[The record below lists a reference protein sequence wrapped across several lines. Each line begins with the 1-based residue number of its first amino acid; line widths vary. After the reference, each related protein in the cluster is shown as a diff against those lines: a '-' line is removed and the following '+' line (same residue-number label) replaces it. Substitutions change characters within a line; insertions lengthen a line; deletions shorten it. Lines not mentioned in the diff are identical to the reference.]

1 MTITLQNTEKGQCYA
16 VKFDRY
22 RQQVVDKLKSSV
34 SIRWWDK
41 QTGAWLIP
49 ATNKCKAE
57 LDQLT
62 YYVRHFEPVQWG
74 TIAQSQTEEDVAFQI
89 PEMPELDGEHGLK
102 VQPYPYQ
109 LQGIARGLQL
119 KRFINGDDMGLGKQ
133 QPVSSYVATPN
144 SFRRIG
150 ELQIG
155 DEIFGRDGNVYA
167 VSGVFPQK
175 ERRVFKVTFS
185 DGVSCECGPEHLWC
199 VRDVNRRRKGKGWI
213 TKTTQEIMDS
223 GVTYNLKG
231 FGHNHTRRKWEI
243 PMCEPVKYK
252 ERLYI
257 IHPYIMGVLLGD
269 GHLCG
274 GNGKLSF
281 STPDMDVAIA
291 ERVRKLLPGD
301 MLLIRD
307 DYATC
312 PRYNITK
319 NPTVHENRFY
329 QEIKRLKADK
339 PSVEKFIP
347 YEYMHGSV
355 EQRIDLLR
363 GLMDTDGSGKKN
375 RITYST
381 LSYGMARDIALLVR
395 SLGGQAI
402 IRRYDRRNEGKGVEF
417 QVNVRIKVCPF
428 YLERKAAEWNIKKTN
443 YCSRYISSI
452 EYIREEDS
460 VCISVTAPDHLYLTN
475 NYIVTHNTLE
485 SIATINKADAFPC
498 LVICPNVVKINW
510 QREWHKFTDKKAMVL
525 TDSVRD
531 SWPFFWQTGMNQVFI
546 VNYES
551 LRKYFVR
558 RIMKAEKWTLKD
570 VEFHNTIKLFK
581 SVIIDESHKVK
592 STATQQTKFCKGIAS
607 GKEYIILLT
616 GTPVVNK
623 PKDLVAQ
630 LGIMDRMIDMGG
642 WKGFMLRYCSGP
654 NQASNL
660 KELNYK
666 LWQHCFFRREKSK
679 VLTQLPDKVRQI
691 VSCEITNRK
700 EYMNAER
707 DLIDYLKRYK
717 EADDEKIQKSLKG
730 EVMVRIGILKD
741 ITARGKLKEVIDFV
755 KDFREN
761 GKKIILFCNLHEIVD
776 RLMIAFP
783 SAVCVTGRQNM
794 QEKQASVDA
803 FQKNPKTDV
812 IICSIKAA
820 SAGITLTA
828 ASDVAFIEL
837 PWTYADCDQA
847 ESRAHR
853 IGQKDSVNCY
863 YLLGRRTIDQ
873 KLYRI
878 IEEKKHIS
886 NAVLGAE
893 DNIQTNIVD
902 MVANLFDTNEE
913 EE

>member
-119 KRFINGDDMGLGKQ
+119 KRFINGDDMGLGK
-133 QPVSSYVATPN
+133 
-144 SFRRIG
+144 
-150 ELQIG
+150 
-155 DEIFGRDGNVYA
+155 
-167 VSGVFPQK
+167 
-175 ERRVFKVTFS
+175 
-185 DGVSCECGPEHLWC
+185 
-199 VRDVNRRRKGKGWI
+199 
-213 TKTTQEIMDS
+213 
-223 GVTYNLKG
+223 
-231 FGHNHTRRKWEI
+231 
-243 PMCEPVKYK
+243 
-252 ERLYI
+252 
-257 IHPYIMGVLLGD
+257 
-269 GHLCG
+269 
-274 GNGKLSF
+274 
-281 STPDMDVAIA
+281 
-291 ERVRKLLPGD
+291 
-301 MLLIRD
+301 
-307 DYATC
+307 
-312 PRYNITK
+312 
-319 NPTVHENRFY
+319 
-329 QEIKRLKADK
+329 
-339 PSVEKFIP
+339 
-347 YEYMHGSV
+347 
-355 EQRIDLLR
+355 
-363 GLMDTDGSGKKN
+363 
-375 RITYST
+375 
-381 LSYGMARDIALLVR
+381 
-395 SLGGQAI
+395 
-402 IRRYDRRNEGKGVEF
+402 
-417 QVNVRIKVCPF
+417 
-428 YLERKAAEWNIKKTN
+428 
-443 YCSRYISSI
+443 
-452 EYIREEDS
+452 
-460 VCISVTAPDHLYLTN
+460 
-475 NYIVTHNTLE
+475 TLE

-558 RIMKAEKWTLKD
+558 RITKAEKWTLKD

-700 EYMNAER
+700 EYMDAER

-717 EADDEKIQKSLKG
+717 EADDEKIQKSLKE

-776 RLMIAFP
+776 RLMIVFP

-803 FQKNPKTDV
+803 FQKNSKTDV

-902 MVANLFDTNEE
+902 MMANLFDTNEE

>member
-74 TIAQSQTEEDVAFQI
+74 TVAQLQTEEDVAFQI
-89 PEMPELDGEHGLK
+89 PEMPELDGDHGLK

-119 KRFINGDDMGLGKQ
+119 KRFINGDDMGLGK
-133 QPVSSYVATPN
+133 S
-144 SFRRIG
+144 
-150 ELQIG
+150 
-155 DEIFGRDGNVYA
+155 
-167 VSGVFPQK
+167 
-175 ERRVFKVTFS
+175 
-185 DGVSCECGPEHLWC
+185 
-199 VRDVNRRRKGKGWI
+199 
-213 TKTTQEIMDS
+213 
-223 GVTYNLKG
+223 
-231 FGHNHTRRKWEI
+231 
-243 PMCEPVKYK
+243 
-252 ERLYI
+252 
-257 IHPYIMGVLLGD
+257 
-269 GHLCG
+269 
-274 GNGKLSF
+274 
-281 STPDMDVAIA
+281 
-291 ERVRKLLPGD
+291 
-301 MLLIRD
+301 
-307 DYATC
+307 
-312 PRYNITK
+312 
-319 NPTVHENRFY
+319 
-329 QEIKRLKADK
+329 
-339 PSVEKFIP
+339 
-347 YEYMHGSV
+347 
-355 EQRIDLLR
+355 
-363 GLMDTDGSGKKN
+363 
-375 RITYST
+375 
-381 LSYGMARDIALLVR
+381 
-395 SLGGQAI
+395 
-402 IRRYDRRNEGKGVEF
+402 
-417 QVNVRIKVCPF
+417 
-428 YLERKAAEWNIKKTN
+428 
-443 YCSRYISSI
+443 
-452 EYIREEDS
+452 
-460 VCISVTAPDHLYLTN
+460 
-475 NYIVTHNTLE
+475 LE

-660 KELNYK
+660 KELNYR
-666 LWQHCFFRREKSK
+666 LWKHCFFRREKSK

-700 EYMNAER
+700 EYMDAER

-902 MVANLFDTNEE
+902 MMANLFDTNEE

>member
-119 KRFINGDDMGLGKQ
+119 KRFINGDDMGLGK
-133 QPVSSYVATPN
+133 
-144 SFRRIG
+144 
-150 ELQIG
+150 
-155 DEIFGRDGNVYA
+155 
-167 VSGVFPQK
+167 
-175 ERRVFKVTFS
+175 
-185 DGVSCECGPEHLWC
+185 
-199 VRDVNRRRKGKGWI
+199 
-213 TKTTQEIMDS
+213 
-223 GVTYNLKG
+223 
-231 FGHNHTRRKWEI
+231 
-243 PMCEPVKYK
+243 
-252 ERLYI
+252 
-257 IHPYIMGVLLGD
+257 
-269 GHLCG
+269 
-274 GNGKLSF
+274 
-281 STPDMDVAIA
+281 
-291 ERVRKLLPGD
+291 
-301 MLLIRD
+301 
-307 DYATC
+307 
-312 PRYNITK
+312 
-319 NPTVHENRFY
+319 
-329 QEIKRLKADK
+329 
-339 PSVEKFIP
+339 
-347 YEYMHGSV
+347 
-355 EQRIDLLR
+355 
-363 GLMDTDGSGKKN
+363 
-375 RITYST
+375 
-381 LSYGMARDIALLVR
+381 
-395 SLGGQAI
+395 
-402 IRRYDRRNEGKGVEF
+402 
-417 QVNVRIKVCPF
+417 
-428 YLERKAAEWNIKKTN
+428 
-443 YCSRYISSI
+443 
-452 EYIREEDS
+452 
-460 VCISVTAPDHLYLTN
+460 
-475 NYIVTHNTLE
+475 TLE

-558 RIMKAEKWTLKD
+558 RITKAEKWTLKD

-700 EYMNAER
+700 EYMDAER

-717 EADDEKIQKSLKG
+717 EADDEKIQKSLKE
-730 EVMVRIGILKD
+730 EVMVRIGILQD
-741 ITARGKLKEVIDFV
+741 ITARGNLKEVIDFV

-803 FQKNPKTDV
+803 FQKNSKTDV

-902 MVANLFDTNEE
+902 MMANLFDTNEE

>member
-74 TIAQSQTEEDVAFQI
+74 TVAQLQTEEDVAFQI
-89 PEMPELDGEHGLK
+89 PEMPELDGDHGLK

-119 KRFINGDDMGLGKQ
+119 KRFINGDDMGLGK
-133 QPVSSYVATPN
+133 S
-144 SFRRIG
+144 
-150 ELQIG
+150 
-155 DEIFGRDGNVYA
+155 
-167 VSGVFPQK
+167 
-175 ERRVFKVTFS
+175 
-185 DGVSCECGPEHLWC
+185 
-199 VRDVNRRRKGKGWI
+199 
-213 TKTTQEIMDS
+213 
-223 GVTYNLKG
+223 
-231 FGHNHTRRKWEI
+231 
-243 PMCEPVKYK
+243 
-252 ERLYI
+252 
-257 IHPYIMGVLLGD
+257 
-269 GHLCG
+269 
-274 GNGKLSF
+274 
-281 STPDMDVAIA
+281 
-291 ERVRKLLPGD
+291 
-301 MLLIRD
+301 
-307 DYATC
+307 
-312 PRYNITK
+312 
-319 NPTVHENRFY
+319 
-329 QEIKRLKADK
+329 
-339 PSVEKFIP
+339 
-347 YEYMHGSV
+347 
-355 EQRIDLLR
+355 
-363 GLMDTDGSGKKN
+363 
-375 RITYST
+375 
-381 LSYGMARDIALLVR
+381 
-395 SLGGQAI
+395 
-402 IRRYDRRNEGKGVEF
+402 
-417 QVNVRIKVCPF
+417 
-428 YLERKAAEWNIKKTN
+428 
-443 YCSRYISSI
+443 
-452 EYIREEDS
+452 
-460 VCISVTAPDHLYLTN
+460 
-475 NYIVTHNTLE
+475 LE

-558 RIMKAEKWTLKD
+558 RITKAEKWTLKD

-660 KELNYK
+660 KELNYR
-666 LWQHCFFRREKSK
+666 LWKHCFFRREKSK

-700 EYMNAER
+700 EYMDAER
-707 DLIDYLKRYK
+707 DLIDYLKRYR

-902 MVANLFDTNEE
+902 MMANLFDTNEE

>member
-22 RQQVVDKLKSSV
+22 HQQVVDKLKSSV

-119 KRFINGDDMGLGKQ
+119 KRFINGDDMGLGK
-133 QPVSSYVATPN
+133 
-144 SFRRIG
+144 
-150 ELQIG
+150 
-155 DEIFGRDGNVYA
+155 
-167 VSGVFPQK
+167 
-175 ERRVFKVTFS
+175 
-185 DGVSCECGPEHLWC
+185 
-199 VRDVNRRRKGKGWI
+199 
-213 TKTTQEIMDS
+213 
-223 GVTYNLKG
+223 
-231 FGHNHTRRKWEI
+231 
-243 PMCEPVKYK
+243 
-252 ERLYI
+252 
-257 IHPYIMGVLLGD
+257 
-269 GHLCG
+269 
-274 GNGKLSF
+274 
-281 STPDMDVAIA
+281 
-291 ERVRKLLPGD
+291 
-301 MLLIRD
+301 
-307 DYATC
+307 
-312 PRYNITK
+312 
-319 NPTVHENRFY
+319 
-329 QEIKRLKADK
+329 
-339 PSVEKFIP
+339 
-347 YEYMHGSV
+347 
-355 EQRIDLLR
+355 
-363 GLMDTDGSGKKN
+363 
-375 RITYST
+375 
-381 LSYGMARDIALLVR
+381 
-395 SLGGQAI
+395 
-402 IRRYDRRNEGKGVEF
+402 
-417 QVNVRIKVCPF
+417 
-428 YLERKAAEWNIKKTN
+428 
-443 YCSRYISSI
+443 
-452 EYIREEDS
+452 
-460 VCISVTAPDHLYLTN
+460 
-475 NYIVTHNTLE
+475 TLE

-558 RIMKAEKWTLKD
+558 RITKAEKWTLKD

-700 EYMNAER
+700 EYMDAER

-902 MVANLFDTNEE
+902 MMANLFDTNEE

>member
-16 VKFDRY
+16 VTFDRY

-41 QTGAWLIP
+41 QTGAWMIP

-74 TIAQSQTEEDVAFQI
+74 TVSQSQAEEDIAFQI
-89 PEMPELDGEHGLK
+89 PDMPELEGDHGLK

-119 KRFINGDDMGLGKQ
+119 KRFINGDDMGLGK
-133 QPVSSYVATPN
+133 
-144 SFRRIG
+144 
-150 ELQIG
+150 
-155 DEIFGRDGNVYA
+155 
-167 VSGVFPQK
+167 
-175 ERRVFKVTFS
+175 
-185 DGVSCECGPEHLWC
+185 
-199 VRDVNRRRKGKGWI
+199 
-213 TKTTQEIMDS
+213 
-223 GVTYNLKG
+223 
-231 FGHNHTRRKWEI
+231 
-243 PMCEPVKYK
+243 
-252 ERLYI
+252 
-257 IHPYIMGVLLGD
+257 
-269 GHLCG
+269 
-274 GNGKLSF
+274 
-281 STPDMDVAIA
+281 
-291 ERVRKLLPGD
+291 
-301 MLLIRD
+301 
-307 DYATC
+307 
-312 PRYNITK
+312 
-319 NPTVHENRFY
+319 
-329 QEIKRLKADK
+329 
-339 PSVEKFIP
+339 
-347 YEYMHGSV
+347 
-355 EQRIDLLR
+355 
-363 GLMDTDGSGKKN
+363 
-375 RITYST
+375 
-381 LSYGMARDIALLVR
+381 
-395 SLGGQAI
+395 
-402 IRRYDRRNEGKGVEF
+402 
-417 QVNVRIKVCPF
+417 
-428 YLERKAAEWNIKKTN
+428 
-443 YCSRYISSI
+443 
-452 EYIREEDS
+452 
-460 VCISVTAPDHLYLTN
+460 
-475 NYIVTHNTLE
+475 TLE
-485 SIATINKADAFPC
+485 SIATINKAGAFPC

-558 RIMKAEKWTLKD
+558 RITKAEKWTLKD

-592 STATQQTKFCKGIAS
+592 STATQQTKFCKGIAT

-691 VSCEITNRK
+691 VTCEITKRK
-700 EYMNAER
+700 EYLDAER

-717 EADDEKIQKSLKG
+717 EVDDEKIQKSLKG

-776 RLMIAFP
+776 RLLVAFP
-783 SAVCVTGRQNM
+783 SAVCVTGRQDM

-902 MVANLFDTNEE
+902 MMANLFDTNEE

>member
-62 YYVRHFEPVQWG
+62 YYVRYFEPVQWG

-119 KRFINGDDMGLGKQ
+119 KRFINGDDMGLGK
-133 QPVSSYVATPN
+133 
-144 SFRRIG
+144 
-150 ELQIG
+150 
-155 DEIFGRDGNVYA
+155 
-167 VSGVFPQK
+167 
-175 ERRVFKVTFS
+175 
-185 DGVSCECGPEHLWC
+185 
-199 VRDVNRRRKGKGWI
+199 
-213 TKTTQEIMDS
+213 
-223 GVTYNLKG
+223 
-231 FGHNHTRRKWEI
+231 
-243 PMCEPVKYK
+243 
-252 ERLYI
+252 
-257 IHPYIMGVLLGD
+257 
-269 GHLCG
+269 
-274 GNGKLSF
+274 
-281 STPDMDVAIA
+281 
-291 ERVRKLLPGD
+291 
-301 MLLIRD
+301 
-307 DYATC
+307 
-312 PRYNITK
+312 
-319 NPTVHENRFY
+319 
-329 QEIKRLKADK
+329 
-339 PSVEKFIP
+339 
-347 YEYMHGSV
+347 
-355 EQRIDLLR
+355 
-363 GLMDTDGSGKKN
+363 
-375 RITYST
+375 
-381 LSYGMARDIALLVR
+381 
-395 SLGGQAI
+395 
-402 IRRYDRRNEGKGVEF
+402 
-417 QVNVRIKVCPF
+417 
-428 YLERKAAEWNIKKTN
+428 
-443 YCSRYISSI
+443 
-452 EYIREEDS
+452 
-460 VCISVTAPDHLYLTN
+460 
-475 NYIVTHNTLE
+475 TLE

-558 RIMKAEKWTLKD
+558 RITKAEKWTLKD

-700 EYMNAER
+700 EYMDAER

-803 FQKNPKTDV
+803 FQKNSKTDV

-873 KLYRI
+873 KLHRI

-902 MVANLFDTNEE
+902 MMANLFDTNEE

>member
-22 RQQVVDKLKSSV
+22 HQQVVDKLKSSV

-74 TIAQSQTEEDVAFQI
+74 TVAQSQTEEDVAFQI
-89 PEMPELDGEHGLK
+89 PEMPELDGDHGLK
-102 VQPYPYQ
+102 IQPYPYQ

-119 KRFINGDDMGLGKQ
+119 KRFINGDDMGLGK
-133 QPVSSYVATPN
+133 S
-144 SFRRIG
+144 
-150 ELQIG
+150 
-155 DEIFGRDGNVYA
+155 
-167 VSGVFPQK
+167 
-175 ERRVFKVTFS
+175 
-185 DGVSCECGPEHLWC
+185 
-199 VRDVNRRRKGKGWI
+199 
-213 TKTTQEIMDS
+213 
-223 GVTYNLKG
+223 
-231 FGHNHTRRKWEI
+231 
-243 PMCEPVKYK
+243 
-252 ERLYI
+252 
-257 IHPYIMGVLLGD
+257 
-269 GHLCG
+269 
-274 GNGKLSF
+274 
-281 STPDMDVAIA
+281 
-291 ERVRKLLPGD
+291 
-301 MLLIRD
+301 
-307 DYATC
+307 
-312 PRYNITK
+312 
-319 NPTVHENRFY
+319 
-329 QEIKRLKADK
+329 
-339 PSVEKFIP
+339 
-347 YEYMHGSV
+347 
-355 EQRIDLLR
+355 
-363 GLMDTDGSGKKN
+363 
-375 RITYST
+375 
-381 LSYGMARDIALLVR
+381 
-395 SLGGQAI
+395 
-402 IRRYDRRNEGKGVEF
+402 
-417 QVNVRIKVCPF
+417 
-428 YLERKAAEWNIKKTN
+428 
-443 YCSRYISSI
+443 
-452 EYIREEDS
+452 
-460 VCISVTAPDHLYLTN
+460 
-475 NYIVTHNTLE
+475 LE

-700 EYMNAER
+700 EYMDAER

>member
-1 MTITLQNTEKGQCYA
+1 MTIILQNTQQGPCYA
-16 VKFDRY
+16 VTFDRY
-22 RQQVVDKLKSSV
+22 RKQVVDRLKESV
-34 SIRWWDK
+34 TTRWWDR
-41 QTGAWLIP
+41 QSGTWLIP
-49 ATNKCKAE
+49 ANPKSKLE
-57 LDQLT
+57 LDQLAF
-62 YYVRHFEPVQWG
+62 YVRHFEPVQWG
-74 TIAQSQTEEDVAFQI
+74 NHIVKTDEEQVFSI
-89 PEMPELDGEHGLK
+89 PEMPELEGDHGLK

-119 KRFINGDDMGLGKQ
+119 KRFINGDDMGLGK
-133 QPVSSYVATPN
+133 
-144 SFRRIG
+144 
-150 ELQIG
+150 
-155 DEIFGRDGNVYA
+155 
-167 VSGVFPQK
+167 
-175 ERRVFKVTFS
+175 
-185 DGVSCECGPEHLWC
+185 
-199 VRDVNRRRKGKGWI
+199 
-213 TKTTQEIMDS
+213 
-223 GVTYNLKG
+223 
-231 FGHNHTRRKWEI
+231 
-243 PMCEPVKYK
+243 
-252 ERLYI
+252 
-257 IHPYIMGVLLGD
+257 
-269 GHLCG
+269 
-274 GNGKLSF
+274 
-281 STPDMDVAIA
+281 
-291 ERVRKLLPGD
+291 
-301 MLLIRD
+301 
-307 DYATC
+307 
-312 PRYNITK
+312 
-319 NPTVHENRFY
+319 
-329 QEIKRLKADK
+329 
-339 PSVEKFIP
+339 
-347 YEYMHGSV
+347 
-355 EQRIDLLR
+355 
-363 GLMDTDGSGKKN
+363 
-375 RITYST
+375 
-381 LSYGMARDIALLVR
+381 
-395 SLGGQAI
+395 
-402 IRRYDRRNEGKGVEF
+402 
-417 QVNVRIKVCPF
+417 
-428 YLERKAAEWNIKKTN
+428 
-443 YCSRYISSI
+443 
-452 EYIREEDS
+452 
-460 VCISVTAPDHLYLTN
+460 
-475 NYIVTHNTLE
+475 TLE

-546 VNYES
+546 TNYES

-558 RIMKAEKWTLKD
+558 RIAKADKWTLKD
-570 VEFHNTIKLFK
+570 VEFHNTIKLFR

-592 STATQQTKFCKGIAS
+592 STGTQQTKFCKGIAT

-642 WKGFMLRYCSGP
+642 WKHFINRYCSGP

-660 KELNYK
+660 KELNYM
-666 LWQHCFFRREKSK
+666 LWKHCFFRREKAK
-679 VLTQLPDKVRQI
+679 VLTQLPDKVRQ
-691 VSCEITNRK
+691 VVTCEISNRN
-700 EYMNAER
+700 EYLDAER
-707 DLIDYLKRYK
+707 DLIDYLRRYK

-776 RLMIAFP
+776 RLLDVFP

-794 QEKQASVDA
+794 QKKQAAVDS
-803 FQKNPKTDV
+803 FQKNPKTDI

-902 MVANLFDTNEE
+902 MMANLFDGNDKEDE
-913 EE
+913 P

>member
-74 TIAQSQTEEDVAFQI
+74 TVAQLQTEEDVAFQI
-89 PEMPELDGEHGLK
+89 PEMPELDGDHGLK

-119 KRFINGDDMGLGKQ
+119 KRFINGDDMGLGK
-133 QPVSSYVATPN
+133 S
-144 SFRRIG
+144 
-150 ELQIG
+150 
-155 DEIFGRDGNVYA
+155 
-167 VSGVFPQK
+167 
-175 ERRVFKVTFS
+175 
-185 DGVSCECGPEHLWC
+185 
-199 VRDVNRRRKGKGWI
+199 
-213 TKTTQEIMDS
+213 
-223 GVTYNLKG
+223 
-231 FGHNHTRRKWEI
+231 
-243 PMCEPVKYK
+243 
-252 ERLYI
+252 
-257 IHPYIMGVLLGD
+257 
-269 GHLCG
+269 
-274 GNGKLSF
+274 
-281 STPDMDVAIA
+281 
-291 ERVRKLLPGD
+291 
-301 MLLIRD
+301 
-307 DYATC
+307 
-312 PRYNITK
+312 
-319 NPTVHENRFY
+319 
-329 QEIKRLKADK
+329 
-339 PSVEKFIP
+339 
-347 YEYMHGSV
+347 
-355 EQRIDLLR
+355 
-363 GLMDTDGSGKKN
+363 
-375 RITYST
+375 
-381 LSYGMARDIALLVR
+381 
-395 SLGGQAI
+395 
-402 IRRYDRRNEGKGVEF
+402 
-417 QVNVRIKVCPF
+417 
-428 YLERKAAEWNIKKTN
+428 
-443 YCSRYISSI
+443 
-452 EYIREEDS
+452 
-460 VCISVTAPDHLYLTN
+460 
-475 NYIVTHNTLE
+475 LE

-558 RIMKAEKWTLKD
+558 RITKAEKWTLKD

-660 KELNYK
+660 KELNYR
-666 LWQHCFFRREKSK
+666 LWKHCFFRREKSK
-679 VLTQLPDKVRQI
+679 ELTQLPDKVRQI

-700 EYMNAER
+700 EYMDAER

-902 MVANLFDTNEE
+902 MMANLFDTNEE

>member
-74 TIAQSQTEEDVAFQI
+74 TVAQLQTEEDVAFQI
-89 PEMPELDGEHGLK
+89 PEMPELDGDHGLK

-119 KRFINGDDMGLGKQ
+119 KRFINGDDMGLGK
-133 QPVSSYVATPN
+133 S
-144 SFRRIG
+144 
-150 ELQIG
+150 
-155 DEIFGRDGNVYA
+155 
-167 VSGVFPQK
+167 
-175 ERRVFKVTFS
+175 
-185 DGVSCECGPEHLWC
+185 
-199 VRDVNRRRKGKGWI
+199 
-213 TKTTQEIMDS
+213 
-223 GVTYNLKG
+223 
-231 FGHNHTRRKWEI
+231 
-243 PMCEPVKYK
+243 
-252 ERLYI
+252 
-257 IHPYIMGVLLGD
+257 
-269 GHLCG
+269 
-274 GNGKLSF
+274 
-281 STPDMDVAIA
+281 
-291 ERVRKLLPGD
+291 
-301 MLLIRD
+301 
-307 DYATC
+307 
-312 PRYNITK
+312 
-319 NPTVHENRFY
+319 
-329 QEIKRLKADK
+329 
-339 PSVEKFIP
+339 
-347 YEYMHGSV
+347 
-355 EQRIDLLR
+355 
-363 GLMDTDGSGKKN
+363 
-375 RITYST
+375 
-381 LSYGMARDIALLVR
+381 
-395 SLGGQAI
+395 
-402 IRRYDRRNEGKGVEF
+402 
-417 QVNVRIKVCPF
+417 
-428 YLERKAAEWNIKKTN
+428 
-443 YCSRYISSI
+443 
-452 EYIREEDS
+452 
-460 VCISVTAPDHLYLTN
+460 
-475 NYIVTHNTLE
+475 LE

-558 RIMKAEKWTLKD
+558 RITKAEKWTLKD

-660 KELNYK
+660 KELNYR
-666 LWQHCFFRREKSK
+666 LWKHCFFRREKSK

-700 EYMNAER
+700 EYMDAER

-741 ITARGKLKEVIDFV
+741 ITARGKLKEVIDFM

-902 MVANLFDTNEE
+902 MMANLFDTNEE

>member
-74 TIAQSQTEEDVAFQI
+74 TVAQLQTEEDVAFQI
-89 PEMPELDGEHGLK
+89 PEMPELDGDHGLK

-119 KRFINGDDMGLGKQ
+119 KRFINGDDMGLGK
-133 QPVSSYVATPN
+133 S
-144 SFRRIG
+144 
-150 ELQIG
+150 
-155 DEIFGRDGNVYA
+155 
-167 VSGVFPQK
+167 
-175 ERRVFKVTFS
+175 
-185 DGVSCECGPEHLWC
+185 
-199 VRDVNRRRKGKGWI
+199 
-213 TKTTQEIMDS
+213 
-223 GVTYNLKG
+223 
-231 FGHNHTRRKWEI
+231 
-243 PMCEPVKYK
+243 
-252 ERLYI
+252 
-257 IHPYIMGVLLGD
+257 
-269 GHLCG
+269 
-274 GNGKLSF
+274 
-281 STPDMDVAIA
+281 
-291 ERVRKLLPGD
+291 
-301 MLLIRD
+301 
-307 DYATC
+307 
-312 PRYNITK
+312 
-319 NPTVHENRFY
+319 
-329 QEIKRLKADK
+329 
-339 PSVEKFIP
+339 
-347 YEYMHGSV
+347 
-355 EQRIDLLR
+355 
-363 GLMDTDGSGKKN
+363 
-375 RITYST
+375 
-381 LSYGMARDIALLVR
+381 
-395 SLGGQAI
+395 
-402 IRRYDRRNEGKGVEF
+402 
-417 QVNVRIKVCPF
+417 
-428 YLERKAAEWNIKKTN
+428 
-443 YCSRYISSI
+443 
-452 EYIREEDS
+452 
-460 VCISVTAPDHLYLTN
+460 
-475 NYIVTHNTLE
+475 LE

-558 RIMKAEKWTLKD
+558 RITKAEKWTLKD

-660 KELNYK
+660 KELNYR
-666 LWQHCFFRREKSK
+666 LWKHCFFRREKSK

-700 EYMNAER
+700 EYMDAER

-730 EVMVRIGILKD
+730 EVMVRISILKD

-902 MVANLFDTNEE
+902 MMANLFDTNEE

>member
-89 PEMPELDGEHGLK
+89 PDMPELDGEHGLK

-119 KRFINGDDMGLGKQ
+119 KRFINGDDMGLGK
-133 QPVSSYVATPN
+133 
-144 SFRRIG
+144 
-150 ELQIG
+150 
-155 DEIFGRDGNVYA
+155 
-167 VSGVFPQK
+167 
-175 ERRVFKVTFS
+175 
-185 DGVSCECGPEHLWC
+185 
-199 VRDVNRRRKGKGWI
+199 
-213 TKTTQEIMDS
+213 
-223 GVTYNLKG
+223 
-231 FGHNHTRRKWEI
+231 
-243 PMCEPVKYK
+243 
-252 ERLYI
+252 
-257 IHPYIMGVLLGD
+257 
-269 GHLCG
+269 
-274 GNGKLSF
+274 
-281 STPDMDVAIA
+281 
-291 ERVRKLLPGD
+291 
-301 MLLIRD
+301 
-307 DYATC
+307 
-312 PRYNITK
+312 
-319 NPTVHENRFY
+319 
-329 QEIKRLKADK
+329 
-339 PSVEKFIP
+339 
-347 YEYMHGSV
+347 
-355 EQRIDLLR
+355 
-363 GLMDTDGSGKKN
+363 
-375 RITYST
+375 
-381 LSYGMARDIALLVR
+381 
-395 SLGGQAI
+395 
-402 IRRYDRRNEGKGVEF
+402 
-417 QVNVRIKVCPF
+417 
-428 YLERKAAEWNIKKTN
+428 
-443 YCSRYISSI
+443 
-452 EYIREEDS
+452 
-460 VCISVTAPDHLYLTN
+460 
-475 NYIVTHNTLE
+475 TLE

-558 RIMKAEKWTLKD
+558 RITKAEKWTLKD

-700 EYMNAER
+700 EYMDAER

-717 EADDEKIQKSLKG
+717 EADDEKIQKSLKE

-803 FQKNPKTDV
+803 FQKNSKTDV

-902 MVANLFDTNEE
+902 MMANLFDTNEE

>member
-22 RQQVVDKLKSSV
+22 HQQVVDKLKSSV

-74 TIAQSQTEEDVAFQI
+74 TVAQSQTEEDVAFQI
-89 PEMPELDGEHGLK
+89 PEMPELDGDHGLK
-102 VQPYPYQ
+102 IQPYPYQ

-119 KRFINGDDMGLGKQ
+119 KRFINGDDMGLGK
-133 QPVSSYVATPN
+133 S
-144 SFRRIG
+144 
-150 ELQIG
+150 
-155 DEIFGRDGNVYA
+155 
-167 VSGVFPQK
+167 
-175 ERRVFKVTFS
+175 
-185 DGVSCECGPEHLWC
+185 
-199 VRDVNRRRKGKGWI
+199 
-213 TKTTQEIMDS
+213 
-223 GVTYNLKG
+223 
-231 FGHNHTRRKWEI
+231 
-243 PMCEPVKYK
+243 
-252 ERLYI
+252 
-257 IHPYIMGVLLGD
+257 
-269 GHLCG
+269 
-274 GNGKLSF
+274 
-281 STPDMDVAIA
+281 
-291 ERVRKLLPGD
+291 
-301 MLLIRD
+301 
-307 DYATC
+307 
-312 PRYNITK
+312 
-319 NPTVHENRFY
+319 
-329 QEIKRLKADK
+329 
-339 PSVEKFIP
+339 
-347 YEYMHGSV
+347 
-355 EQRIDLLR
+355 
-363 GLMDTDGSGKKN
+363 
-375 RITYST
+375 
-381 LSYGMARDIALLVR
+381 
-395 SLGGQAI
+395 
-402 IRRYDRRNEGKGVEF
+402 
-417 QVNVRIKVCPF
+417 
-428 YLERKAAEWNIKKTN
+428 
-443 YCSRYISSI
+443 
-452 EYIREEDS
+452 
-460 VCISVTAPDHLYLTN
+460 
-475 NYIVTHNTLE
+475 LE

-558 RIMKAEKWTLKD
+558 RITKAEKWTLKD

-630 LGIMDRMIDMGG
+630 LGIMDRIIDMGG

-700 EYMNAER
+700 EYMDAER

-902 MVANLFDTNEE
+902 MMANLFDTNEE

>member
-74 TIAQSQTEEDVAFQI
+74 TIAQSQTEDDVAFQI

-119 KRFINGDDMGLGKQ
+119 KRFINGDDMGLGK
-133 QPVSSYVATPN
+133 S
-144 SFRRIG
+144 
-150 ELQIG
+150 
-155 DEIFGRDGNVYA
+155 
-167 VSGVFPQK
+167 
-175 ERRVFKVTFS
+175 
-185 DGVSCECGPEHLWC
+185 
-199 VRDVNRRRKGKGWI
+199 
-213 TKTTQEIMDS
+213 
-223 GVTYNLKG
+223 
-231 FGHNHTRRKWEI
+231 
-243 PMCEPVKYK
+243 
-252 ERLYI
+252 
-257 IHPYIMGVLLGD
+257 
-269 GHLCG
+269 
-274 GNGKLSF
+274 
-281 STPDMDVAIA
+281 
-291 ERVRKLLPGD
+291 
-301 MLLIRD
+301 
-307 DYATC
+307 
-312 PRYNITK
+312 
-319 NPTVHENRFY
+319 
-329 QEIKRLKADK
+329 
-339 PSVEKFIP
+339 
-347 YEYMHGSV
+347 
-355 EQRIDLLR
+355 
-363 GLMDTDGSGKKN
+363 
-375 RITYST
+375 
-381 LSYGMARDIALLVR
+381 
-395 SLGGQAI
+395 
-402 IRRYDRRNEGKGVEF
+402 
-417 QVNVRIKVCPF
+417 
-428 YLERKAAEWNIKKTN
+428 
-443 YCSRYISSI
+443 
-452 EYIREEDS
+452 
-460 VCISVTAPDHLYLTN
+460 
-475 NYIVTHNTLE
+475 LE

-558 RIMKAEKWTLKD
+558 RITKAEKWTLKD

-623 PKDLVAQ
+623 PKDLVSQ

-700 EYMNAER
+700 EYMDAER

-803 FQKNPKTDV
+803 FQKHPKTDV

-902 MVANLFDTNEE
+902 MMANLFDTNEE

>member
-74 TIAQSQTEEDVAFQI
+74 TVAQLQTEEDVAFQI
-89 PEMPELDGEHGLK
+89 PEMPELDGDHGLK

-119 KRFINGDDMGLGKQ
+119 KRFINGDDMGLGK
-133 QPVSSYVATPN
+133 S
-144 SFRRIG
+144 
-150 ELQIG
+150 
-155 DEIFGRDGNVYA
+155 
-167 VSGVFPQK
+167 
-175 ERRVFKVTFS
+175 
-185 DGVSCECGPEHLWC
+185 
-199 VRDVNRRRKGKGWI
+199 
-213 TKTTQEIMDS
+213 
-223 GVTYNLKG
+223 
-231 FGHNHTRRKWEI
+231 
-243 PMCEPVKYK
+243 
-252 ERLYI
+252 
-257 IHPYIMGVLLGD
+257 
-269 GHLCG
+269 
-274 GNGKLSF
+274 
-281 STPDMDVAIA
+281 
-291 ERVRKLLPGD
+291 
-301 MLLIRD
+301 
-307 DYATC
+307 
-312 PRYNITK
+312 
-319 NPTVHENRFY
+319 
-329 QEIKRLKADK
+329 
-339 PSVEKFIP
+339 
-347 YEYMHGSV
+347 
-355 EQRIDLLR
+355 
-363 GLMDTDGSGKKN
+363 
-375 RITYST
+375 
-381 LSYGMARDIALLVR
+381 
-395 SLGGQAI
+395 
-402 IRRYDRRNEGKGVEF
+402 
-417 QVNVRIKVCPF
+417 
-428 YLERKAAEWNIKKTN
+428 
-443 YCSRYISSI
+443 
-452 EYIREEDS
+452 
-460 VCISVTAPDHLYLTN
+460 
-475 NYIVTHNTLE
+475 LE

-558 RIMKAEKWTLKD
+558 RITKAEKWTLKD

-660 KELNYK
+660 KELNYR
-666 LWQHCFFRREKSK
+666 LWKHCFFRREKSK

-700 EYMNAER
+700 EYMDAER

-837 PWTYADCDQA
+837 PWTYADCDHA

-902 MVANLFDTNEE
+902 MMANLFDTNEE

>member
-119 KRFINGDDMGLGKQ
+119 KRFINGDDMGLGK
-133 QPVSSYVATPN
+133 S
-144 SFRRIG
+144 
-150 ELQIG
+150 
-155 DEIFGRDGNVYA
+155 
-167 VSGVFPQK
+167 
-175 ERRVFKVTFS
+175 
-185 DGVSCECGPEHLWC
+185 
-199 VRDVNRRRKGKGWI
+199 
-213 TKTTQEIMDS
+213 
-223 GVTYNLKG
+223 
-231 FGHNHTRRKWEI
+231 
-243 PMCEPVKYK
+243 
-252 ERLYI
+252 
-257 IHPYIMGVLLGD
+257 
-269 GHLCG
+269 
-274 GNGKLSF
+274 
-281 STPDMDVAIA
+281 
-291 ERVRKLLPGD
+291 
-301 MLLIRD
+301 
-307 DYATC
+307 
-312 PRYNITK
+312 
-319 NPTVHENRFY
+319 
-329 QEIKRLKADK
+329 
-339 PSVEKFIP
+339 
-347 YEYMHGSV
+347 
-355 EQRIDLLR
+355 
-363 GLMDTDGSGKKN
+363 
-375 RITYST
+375 
-381 LSYGMARDIALLVR
+381 
-395 SLGGQAI
+395 
-402 IRRYDRRNEGKGVEF
+402 
-417 QVNVRIKVCPF
+417 
-428 YLERKAAEWNIKKTN
+428 
-443 YCSRYISSI
+443 
-452 EYIREEDS
+452 
-460 VCISVTAPDHLYLTN
+460 
-475 NYIVTHNTLE
+475 LE

-558 RIMKAEKWTLKD
+558 RITKAEKWTLKD

-700 EYMNAER
+700 EYMDAER

-902 MVANLFDTNEE
+902 MMANLFDTNEE

>member
-22 RQQVVDKLKSSV
+22 RQQIVDKLKSSV

-74 TIAQSQTEEDVAFQI
+74 TVAQSQTEEDVAFQI

-119 KRFINGDDMGLGKQ
+119 KRFINGDDMGLGK
-133 QPVSSYVATPN
+133 
-144 SFRRIG
+144 
-150 ELQIG
+150 
-155 DEIFGRDGNVYA
+155 
-167 VSGVFPQK
+167 
-175 ERRVFKVTFS
+175 
-185 DGVSCECGPEHLWC
+185 
-199 VRDVNRRRKGKGWI
+199 
-213 TKTTQEIMDS
+213 
-223 GVTYNLKG
+223 
-231 FGHNHTRRKWEI
+231 
-243 PMCEPVKYK
+243 
-252 ERLYI
+252 
-257 IHPYIMGVLLGD
+257 
-269 GHLCG
+269 
-274 GNGKLSF
+274 
-281 STPDMDVAIA
+281 
-291 ERVRKLLPGD
+291 
-301 MLLIRD
+301 
-307 DYATC
+307 
-312 PRYNITK
+312 
-319 NPTVHENRFY
+319 
-329 QEIKRLKADK
+329 
-339 PSVEKFIP
+339 
-347 YEYMHGSV
+347 
-355 EQRIDLLR
+355 
-363 GLMDTDGSGKKN
+363 
-375 RITYST
+375 
-381 LSYGMARDIALLVR
+381 
-395 SLGGQAI
+395 
-402 IRRYDRRNEGKGVEF
+402 
-417 QVNVRIKVCPF
+417 
-428 YLERKAAEWNIKKTN
+428 
-443 YCSRYISSI
+443 
-452 EYIREEDS
+452 
-460 VCISVTAPDHLYLTN
+460 
-475 NYIVTHNTLE
+475 TLE
-485 SIATINKADAFPC
+485 SSATFNKADAFPC

-558 RIMKAEKWTLKD
+558 RITKAEKWTLKD

-700 EYMNAER
+700 EYMDAER

>member
-22 RQQVVDKLKSSV
+22 RQQIVDKLKSSV

-74 TIAQSQTEEDVAFQI
+74 TVAQSQTEEDVAFQI

-119 KRFINGDDMGLGKQ
+119 KRFINGDDMGLGK
-133 QPVSSYVATPN
+133 
-144 SFRRIG
+144 
-150 ELQIG
+150 
-155 DEIFGRDGNVYA
+155 
-167 VSGVFPQK
+167 
-175 ERRVFKVTFS
+175 
-185 DGVSCECGPEHLWC
+185 
-199 VRDVNRRRKGKGWI
+199 
-213 TKTTQEIMDS
+213 
-223 GVTYNLKG
+223 
-231 FGHNHTRRKWEI
+231 
-243 PMCEPVKYK
+243 
-252 ERLYI
+252 
-257 IHPYIMGVLLGD
+257 
-269 GHLCG
+269 
-274 GNGKLSF
+274 
-281 STPDMDVAIA
+281 
-291 ERVRKLLPGD
+291 
-301 MLLIRD
+301 
-307 DYATC
+307 
-312 PRYNITK
+312 
-319 NPTVHENRFY
+319 
-329 QEIKRLKADK
+329 
-339 PSVEKFIP
+339 
-347 YEYMHGSV
+347 
-355 EQRIDLLR
+355 
-363 GLMDTDGSGKKN
+363 
-375 RITYST
+375 
-381 LSYGMARDIALLVR
+381 
-395 SLGGQAI
+395 
-402 IRRYDRRNEGKGVEF
+402 
-417 QVNVRIKVCPF
+417 
-428 YLERKAAEWNIKKTN
+428 
-443 YCSRYISSI
+443 
-452 EYIREEDS
+452 
-460 VCISVTAPDHLYLTN
+460 
-475 NYIVTHNTLE
+475 TLE

-558 RIMKAEKWTLKD
+558 RITKAEKWTLKD

-700 EYMNAER
+700 EYMDAER

-820 SAGITLTA
+820 SAGIMLTA

>member
-1 MTITLQNTEKGQCYA
+1 M
-16 VKFDRY
+16 KFDRY

-74 TIAQSQTEEDVAFQI
+74 TVAQSQTEEDVAFQI
-89 PEMPELDGEHGLK
+89 PEMPELDGDHGLK

-119 KRFINGDDMGLGKQ
+119 KRFINGDDMGLGK
-133 QPVSSYVATPN
+133 S
-144 SFRRIG
+144 
-150 ELQIG
+150 
-155 DEIFGRDGNVYA
+155 
-167 VSGVFPQK
+167 
-175 ERRVFKVTFS
+175 
-185 DGVSCECGPEHLWC
+185 
-199 VRDVNRRRKGKGWI
+199 
-213 TKTTQEIMDS
+213 
-223 GVTYNLKG
+223 
-231 FGHNHTRRKWEI
+231 
-243 PMCEPVKYK
+243 
-252 ERLYI
+252 
-257 IHPYIMGVLLGD
+257 
-269 GHLCG
+269 
-274 GNGKLSF
+274 
-281 STPDMDVAIA
+281 
-291 ERVRKLLPGD
+291 
-301 MLLIRD
+301 
-307 DYATC
+307 
-312 PRYNITK
+312 
-319 NPTVHENRFY
+319 
-329 QEIKRLKADK
+329 
-339 PSVEKFIP
+339 
-347 YEYMHGSV
+347 
-355 EQRIDLLR
+355 
-363 GLMDTDGSGKKN
+363 
-375 RITYST
+375 
-381 LSYGMARDIALLVR
+381 
-395 SLGGQAI
+395 
-402 IRRYDRRNEGKGVEF
+402 
-417 QVNVRIKVCPF
+417 
-428 YLERKAAEWNIKKTN
+428 
-443 YCSRYISSI
+443 
-452 EYIREEDS
+452 
-460 VCISVTAPDHLYLTN
+460 
-475 NYIVTHNTLE
+475 LE

-510 QREWHKFTDKKAMVL
+510 QREWHKFTNKKAMVL

-558 RIMKAEKWTLKD
+558 RITKAEKWTLKD

-660 KELNYK
+660 KELNYR
-666 LWQHCFFRREKSK
+666 LWKHCFFRREKSK

-700 EYMNAER
+700 EYMDAER

-794 QEKQASVDA
+794 QEKQASVDT

-902 MVANLFDTNEE
+902 MMANLFDTNEE

>member
-74 TIAQSQTEEDVAFQI
+74 TVAQSQTEEDVAFQI
-89 PEMPELDGEHGLK
+89 PEMPELDGDHGLK

-119 KRFINGDDMGLGKQ
+119 KRFINGDDMGLGK
-133 QPVSSYVATPN
+133 S
-144 SFRRIG
+144 
-150 ELQIG
+150 
-155 DEIFGRDGNVYA
+155 
-167 VSGVFPQK
+167 
-175 ERRVFKVTFS
+175 
-185 DGVSCECGPEHLWC
+185 
-199 VRDVNRRRKGKGWI
+199 
-213 TKTTQEIMDS
+213 
-223 GVTYNLKG
+223 
-231 FGHNHTRRKWEI
+231 
-243 PMCEPVKYK
+243 
-252 ERLYI
+252 
-257 IHPYIMGVLLGD
+257 
-269 GHLCG
+269 
-274 GNGKLSF
+274 
-281 STPDMDVAIA
+281 
-291 ERVRKLLPGD
+291 
-301 MLLIRD
+301 
-307 DYATC
+307 
-312 PRYNITK
+312 
-319 NPTVHENRFY
+319 
-329 QEIKRLKADK
+329 
-339 PSVEKFIP
+339 
-347 YEYMHGSV
+347 
-355 EQRIDLLR
+355 
-363 GLMDTDGSGKKN
+363 
-375 RITYST
+375 
-381 LSYGMARDIALLVR
+381 
-395 SLGGQAI
+395 
-402 IRRYDRRNEGKGVEF
+402 
-417 QVNVRIKVCPF
+417 
-428 YLERKAAEWNIKKTN
+428 
-443 YCSRYISSI
+443 
-452 EYIREEDS
+452 
-460 VCISVTAPDHLYLTN
+460 
-475 NYIVTHNTLE
+475 LE

-510 QREWHKFTDKKAMVL
+510 QREWHKFTNKKAMVL

-558 RIMKAEKWTLKD
+558 RITKAEKWTLKD

-660 KELNYK
+660 KELNYR
-666 LWQHCFFRREKSK
+666 LWKHCFFRREKSK

-700 EYMNAER
+700 EYMDAER

-730 EVMVRIGILKD
+730 EVMVRICILKD

-794 QEKQASVDA
+794 QEKQASVDT

-902 MVANLFDTNEE
+902 MMANLFDTNEE

>member
-74 TIAQSQTEEDVAFQI
+74 TVAQSQTEEDVAFQI
-89 PEMPELDGEHGLK
+89 PEMPELDGDHGLK
-102 VQPYPYQ
+102 IQPYPYQ

-119 KRFINGDDMGLGKQ
+119 KRFINGDDMGLGK
-133 QPVSSYVATPN
+133 S
-144 SFRRIG
+144 
-150 ELQIG
+150 
-155 DEIFGRDGNVYA
+155 
-167 VSGVFPQK
+167 
-175 ERRVFKVTFS
+175 
-185 DGVSCECGPEHLWC
+185 
-199 VRDVNRRRKGKGWI
+199 
-213 TKTTQEIMDS
+213 
-223 GVTYNLKG
+223 
-231 FGHNHTRRKWEI
+231 
-243 PMCEPVKYK
+243 
-252 ERLYI
+252 
-257 IHPYIMGVLLGD
+257 
-269 GHLCG
+269 
-274 GNGKLSF
+274 
-281 STPDMDVAIA
+281 
-291 ERVRKLLPGD
+291 
-301 MLLIRD
+301 
-307 DYATC
+307 
-312 PRYNITK
+312 
-319 NPTVHENRFY
+319 
-329 QEIKRLKADK
+329 
-339 PSVEKFIP
+339 
-347 YEYMHGSV
+347 
-355 EQRIDLLR
+355 
-363 GLMDTDGSGKKN
+363 
-375 RITYST
+375 
-381 LSYGMARDIALLVR
+381 
-395 SLGGQAI
+395 
-402 IRRYDRRNEGKGVEF
+402 
-417 QVNVRIKVCPF
+417 
-428 YLERKAAEWNIKKTN
+428 
-443 YCSRYISSI
+443 
-452 EYIREEDS
+452 
-460 VCISVTAPDHLYLTN
+460 
-475 NYIVTHNTLE
+475 LE

-558 RIMKAEKWTLKD
+558 RITKAEKWTLKD

-616 GTPVVNK
+616 GTHVVNK

-700 EYMNAER
+700 EYMDAER

-837 PWTYADCDQA
+837 PWTYADCDQV

-902 MVANLFDTNEE
+902 MMANLFDTNEE

>member
-74 TIAQSQTEEDVAFQI
+74 TVAQSQTEEDVAFQI
-89 PEMPELDGEHGLK
+89 PEMPELDGDHGLK
-102 VQPYPYQ
+102 IQPYPYQ

-119 KRFINGDDMGLGKQ
+119 KRFINGDDMGLGK
-133 QPVSSYVATPN
+133 S
-144 SFRRIG
+144 
-150 ELQIG
+150 
-155 DEIFGRDGNVYA
+155 
-167 VSGVFPQK
+167 
-175 ERRVFKVTFS
+175 
-185 DGVSCECGPEHLWC
+185 
-199 VRDVNRRRKGKGWI
+199 
-213 TKTTQEIMDS
+213 
-223 GVTYNLKG
+223 
-231 FGHNHTRRKWEI
+231 
-243 PMCEPVKYK
+243 
-252 ERLYI
+252 
-257 IHPYIMGVLLGD
+257 
-269 GHLCG
+269 
-274 GNGKLSF
+274 
-281 STPDMDVAIA
+281 
-291 ERVRKLLPGD
+291 
-301 MLLIRD
+301 
-307 DYATC
+307 
-312 PRYNITK
+312 
-319 NPTVHENRFY
+319 
-329 QEIKRLKADK
+329 
-339 PSVEKFIP
+339 
-347 YEYMHGSV
+347 
-355 EQRIDLLR
+355 
-363 GLMDTDGSGKKN
+363 
-375 RITYST
+375 
-381 LSYGMARDIALLVR
+381 
-395 SLGGQAI
+395 
-402 IRRYDRRNEGKGVEF
+402 
-417 QVNVRIKVCPF
+417 
-428 YLERKAAEWNIKKTN
+428 
-443 YCSRYISSI
+443 
-452 EYIREEDS
+452 
-460 VCISVTAPDHLYLTN
+460 
-475 NYIVTHNTLE
+475 LE

-558 RIMKAEKWTLKD
+558 RITKAEKWTLKD

-700 EYMNAER
+700 EYMDAER

-837 PWTYADCDQA
+837 PWTYADCDQV

-902 MVANLFDTNEE
+902 MMANLFDTNEE